1 MEKTGRFVNGLLIL
15 IALAMFNGKALAQD
29 GPDRNPR
36 PSIRATG
43 EAIVTAKPDQAQ
55 IDLGVV
61 TQAQNAQDAASQNA
75 QRLEAV
81 ISALRKALGQGTDI
95 KSVGYSLSPNYRY
108 PERGGQPT
116 ITGYTA
122 SNIIQ
127 VKTTDLAQ
135 VGKVIDTAIQAGANN
150 IQALRFMLKDEQAA
164 RTQALREAALK
175 ARAKADALASA
186 LGLKIQRVLFVEES
200 AQSAPIPIYARAA
213 MEASVAQTPVEPGTI
228 DVRATVTLTVEVT
241 Q

>member
-1 MEKTGRFVNGLLIL
+1 
-15 IALAMFNGKALAQD
+15 
-29 GPDRNPR
+29 
-36 PSIRATG
+36 
-43 EAIVTAKPDQAQ
+43 
-55 IDLGVV
+55 
-61 TQAQNAQDAASQNA
+61 
-75 QRLEAV
+75 
-81 ISALRKALGQGTDI
+81 
-95 KSVGYSLSPNYRY
+95 
-108 PERGGQPT
+108 
-116 ITGYTA
+116 
-122 SNIIQ
+122 
-127 VKTTDLAQ
+127 
-135 VGKVIDTAIQAGANN
+135 
-150 IQALRFMLKDEQAA
+150 MLKDEQAA